1 MQDSKGIIDFEIFA
15 AEIRLETFREMATLG
30 FGHIGGAMSIADV
43 LAVLYGGTMKID
55 PKRPDWEE
63 RDYFSLSKG
72 HAGPAVYAALAL
84 KGFFPKDK
92 LKTLNQSGTKL
103 QSHCS
108 RIHTPGID
116 LTTGSLGQ
124 GISTASGAA
133 LASRIL
139 GGENYAYCIV
149 GDGECD
155 EGQIWEAVL
164 FAAHQKLDHFILF
177 VDENKMQ
184 LDGPVA
190 DICDMGDIGE
200 KFSAFNWHV
209 QTVDG
214 HSVSA
219 IHQAIEVAKATAG
232 QPSVIIL
239 QTVKGKGCLLAEEAA
254 AKGQGIHH
262 MMFPDPE
269 TNRREI
275 MRMEQVVSDLK
286 AKRGSRV

>member
-1 MQDSKGIIDFEIFA
+1 MLDSKQETEFEILA
-15 AEIRLETFREMATLG
+15 AEIRLETFRELAELG

-43 LAVLYGGTMKID
+43 LAVLYGGVMKID
-55 PKRPDWEE
+55 PENPAWED
-63 RDYFSLSKG
+63 RDYFALSKG

-84 KGFFPKDK
+84 RGFFLKEQ
-92 LKTLNQSGTKL
+92 LKTLNKSGTML
-103 QSHCS
+103 PSHCS

-124 GISTASGAA
+124 GISTAAGAA

-139 GGENYAYCIV
+139 GGDNYAYCII

-155 EGQIWEAVL
+155 EGQIWEAAL

-177 VDENKMQ
+177 VDANKLQ

-190 DICDMGDIGE
+190 EICCMGDIGE
-200 KFSAFNWHV
+200 KFRSFNWHV

-214 HSVSA
+214 HSVAA
-219 IHQAIEVAKATAG
+219 IYRAIEAAKAAVG
-232 QPSVIIL
+232 QPSVVVLETI
-239 QTVKGKGCLLAEEAA
+239 KGKGCALAEEAA

-262 MMFPDPE
+262 MLFPDQE

-275 MRMEQVVSDLK
+275 ARMEQVVSDLK
-286 AKRGSRV
+286 AKRGSR

>member
-1 MQDSKGIIDFEIFA
+1 MQDSKGIIDFEILA
-15 AEIRLETFREMATLG
+15 AEIRLETFQEMATLG

-43 LAVLYGGTMKID
+43 LAVLYGGAMKID

-92 LKTLNQSGTKL
+92 LRTLNQSGTML
-103 QSHCS
+103 PSHCS

-124 GISTASGAA
+124 GISTAVGAA

-190 DICDMGDIGE
+190 DICSMGDIGE

-219 IHQAIEVAKATAG
+219 IHQAIEAAKAAAG

-269 TNRREI
+269 TNRKEVL
-275 MRMEQVVSDLK
+275 RMEQVVSDLK
-286 AKRGSRV
+286 AKRGSR